1 MKIELIKAIASNGIY
16 TGAQAIKATG
26 ISMSTFYKYV
36 REGKIPKHK
45 RLIDDKTVFHGHE
58 LIKALTSTN
67 TIYEEVE
74 ILRPQRGRPKKQ
86 ANP

>member
-1 MKIELIKAIASNGIY
+1 MKVELINAISSNGIY

-36 REGKIPKHK
+36 REGRIPKHK
-45 RLIDDKTVFHGHE
+45 RVIDDKTVFHGHE

-67 TIYEEVE
+67 ALQEEVE
-74 ILRPQRGRPKKQ
+74 IIRPQRGRPKKKTG
-86 ANP
+86 

>member
-1 MKIELIKAIASNGIY
+1 MKIELIKTIASNGIY

-58 LIKALTSTN
+58 LLKALTSTN
-67 TIYEEVE
+67 AVSVMEVE
-74 ILRPQRGRPKKQ
+74 ILRPRRGRPKKHE
-86 ANP
+86 